1 MSHAVLVY
9 LQYLCGHNTFIL
21 RILCVYV
28 QSLFSGVNGMND
40 KEGGELELKESN
52 TELEALLQIGHS
64 TPVHTFITSRPN
76 NALLS
81 EFGF

>member
-1 MSHAVLVY
+1 
-9 LQYLCGHNTFIL
+9 
-21 RILCVYV
+21 
-28 QSLFSGVNGMND
+28 MND